1 MSDKDRRDNELPAH
15 DFPWPKEL
23 SQGLAP
29 GLIWAVTVFFM
40 FLMNWWYGVFSMAAM
55 FIFFYSQRRTP
66 VGQARRNYVQGR
78 LAYRKNNLQ
87 EALDYFL
94 AALEIMPEASAIYPA
109 VGDLYFQLDD
119 VAKAKNAYQQYF
131 QRVSEDDIT
140 RTWYIGKLMERNMFS
155 EASQEFRKLSM
166 KSRKNIQIGN
176 LMAVCY
182 LKTNRADEAV
192 RVLEPGVRDTGTSEH
207 ELTSRYLL
215 AKAYLQSGKH
225 TKAHEILQRIQQDH
239 PNFEDVPQLLHTI
252 PQKK

>member
-1 MSDKDRRDNELPAH
+1 MSDNKTREKELPAH

-78 LAYRKNNLQ
+78 LAYRKNNYQ

-94 AALEIMPEASAIYPA
+94 VALEIMPEASAIYPA

-131 QRVSEDDIT
+131 HRVRQDAIT
-140 RTWYIGKLMERNMFS
+140 RTWYVGKLMERNLFS
-155 EASQEFRKLSM
+155 EASQELKKLPIE
-166 KSRKNIQIGN
+166 SRKNTQIGN
-176 LMAVCY
+176 LTAVCY
-182 LKTNRADEAV
+182 LKTDRADEAA
-192 RVLEPGVRDTGTSEH
+192 RVLEPIIRGAGKSVD

-215 AKAYLQSGKH
+215 AKAYLQDGKK
-225 TKAHEILQRIQQDH
+225 TKAREILQKLEQDH
-239 PNFEDVPQLLHTI
+239 PGFEDVPQLLKSL
-252 PQKK
+252 Q

>member
-1 MSDKDRRDNELPAH
+1 MSDNKIRDNELPAH

-40 FLMNWWYGVFSMAAM
+40 FLMNWWYGVFSVAAM

-109 VGDLYFQLDD
+109 VGDLYFQLDE
-119 VAKAKNAYQQYF
+119 VANAINAYQQYF
-131 QRVSEDDIT
+131 HRVREDDIT
-140 RTWYIGKLMERNMFS
+140 RTWFIGKLMERNLFS
-155 EASQEFRKLSM
+155 EASQELKKLPIE
-166 KSRKNIQIGN
+166 SRKNSQIGN

-182 LKTNRADEAV
+182 MKTDRVGEAV
-192 RVLEPGVRDTGTSEH
+192 RVLEPIVRGTGKSEH

-215 AKAYLQSGKH
+215 AKAYLQSGKKTNAREVLH
-225 TKAHEILQRIQQDH
+225 KLQQDH
-239 PNFEDVPQLLHTI
+239 PGFEDVPQLLKTI
-252 PQKK
+252 